1 MAKISIT
8 DDLNDLNGME
18 YIKNSVSELS
28 SRTETSVSL
37 TNSAGRCKLFFDCPD
52 YYSDIFFAEVADRI
66 AEVIAI
72 GYKYKYFSTAVKVA
86 GLSATE
92 REILLASLIA
102 ADLTEDKKYA
112 FDRVKTL
119 KDAAIDGIFNFRL
132 KPLKK
137 KWQDIAE
144 YMPAAFVGSQ
154 LKDFVSYLLENK
166 KKRTYIDDCK
176 VYDNYY
182 RRLKRC
188 SLLGGEDGEIVREV
202 LLSNCGEVE
211 IRGTLPPTD
220 EKYLKDFYGDRVYF
234 AEKNASF

>member
-1 MAKISIT
+1 MAIICIT
-8 DDLNDLNGME
+8 DDLTNLNGME
-18 YIKNSVSELS
+18 YIKNSVSEIAAK
-28 SRTETSVSL
+28 TETRVIL
-37 TNSAGRCKLFFDCPD
+37 ATKGVRCELSFDCPD
-52 YYSDIFFAEVADRI
+52 YYADILNAEVADRI
-66 AEVIAI
+66 AEVIAV
-72 GYKYKYFSTAVKVA
+72 GYKYRYFTSAIKVA
-86 GLSATE
+86 GLTSTE

-144 YMPAAFVGSQ
+144 YMPALFIGSQ

-220 EKYLKDFYGDRVYF
+220 EKYLKEFYGDRVYF